1 MRSNLF
7 DRIIGGIWLACILTA
22 LTCGMAGVAKAQTH
36 ERIPTQSG
44 FAVIESD
51 KLTGR
56 QGDIVIYDGHV
67 DVQYENIR
75 IRADHAEFNV
85 KTGDVSAR
93 GHVQFDYEN
102 QHLDADDALYN
113 RDTDH
118 GVFHNVRGSVKA
130 QPREN
135 PDLLIT
141 PNPLS
146 FQAREVERIN
156 DHTYKI
162 RDAKLTICDPEKP
175 TWQFFAPDATLHVDQ
190 KVVMVN
196 ANFRILRIPLIWL
209 PYATAPAGK
218 NPRQSGFLIPAA
230 GQSSIKGLILG
241 DSFYWAPKQWFDTT
255 IGGEYMS
262 RRGWSQ
268 TDEVRATPWE
278 NVNLT
283 ANFFGVQD
291 RGLPG
296 AGGVLQ
302 PQGGNETKVSFDALL
317 PKGWRAV
324 ADVDRLSSLTFRLAF
339 SPTFGEAVNAEANT
353 TAFLT
358 NNFHGFSLNFG
369 VLDNKDFLTVQP
381 ETAVVIRSLPTVNF
395 GSVEQAPWRKLPVY
409 FGFDASAGAM
419 YRSDPDITTPT
430 IVQRS
435 EFAPRVTIPLHWGP
449 WLGLTTTYTFR
460 ATRYGAQLQNGAVI
474 GDPFLRT
481 TGELTMDLRLP
492 SFERVFQAGNTK
504 WKHSIEPDFVYR
516 YVTGVNDFGRF
527 IRFDEDETLTDTN
540 EMEYGVTNRLFRRA
554 ADGTAEEFITWR
566 VVQKYY
572 FDPTFGGAVVSG
584 QPNTFQ
590 ALDSISPFAIA
601 VGPMQ
606 FSPLVSDFLVTPG
619 GKYDGELRIEYDT
632 HNHRFIS
639 AGTLLKIHPRQ
650 NFTLTL
656 AHFDINADPALQP
669 RSNQVRALLGYG
681 DQTHKGWNFTGGFSY
696 DIQQKFLQNQIV
708 QAGYNGSCCGI
719 QFEYRRLA
727 LGSVRNE
734 NQFRVA
740 FVIANI
746 GSFGT
751 VKRQEK
757 IF

>member
-1 MRSNLF
+1 M
-7 DRIIGGIWLACILTA
+7 LTA
-22 LTCGMAGVAKAQTH
+22 LACSLASVALGQTH
-36 ERIPTQSG
+36 ERLPAGVG
-44 FAVIESD
+44 FVEVKAD

-56 QGDIVIYDGHV
+56 QGDIVIFDGHV
-67 DVQYENIR
+67 DVTYENVR
-75 IRADHAEFNV
+75 IQADHAEYNDQ
-85 KTGDVSAR
+85 TRDVSAR

-113 RDTDH
+113 PDTDH

-130 QPREN
+130 QRRPN
-135 PDLLIT
+135 PDVLVS
-141 PNPLS
+141 PNPLT
-146 FQAREVERIN
+146 FVAVEVERI
-156 DHTYKI
+156 DERTYKI
-162 RDAKLTICDPEKP
+162 RDTQLTICDPEKP
-175 TWQFFAPDATLHVDQ
+175 TWQFFAPFATLHVDQ
-190 KVVMVN
+190 RVVMIN
-196 ANFRILRIPLIWL
+196 ANFRIFRIPLVWL

-218 NPRQSGFLIPAA
+218 NLRQSGFMIPAI
-230 GQSSIKGLILG
+230 GQSSRKGFILG
-241 DSFYWAPKQWFDTT
+241 DSYYWAPKQWFDAT
-255 IGGEYMS
+255 IGAEFMS

-283 ANFFGVQD
+283 ANFFGVED

-296 AGGVLQ
+296 PGGVLQ

-317 PKGWRAV
+317 PQGWRAV

-369 VLDNKDFLTVQP
+369 VFDNKDFLTVAP
-381 ETAVVIRSLPTVNF
+381 ETSVVIRSLPTVSF
-395 GSVEQAPWRKLPVY
+395 GSVEQAPWNKLPVY

-419 YRSDPDITTPT
+419 YRSDPDITTPD

-435 EFAPRVTIPLHWGP
+435 EFAPRVTVPLRWGP
-449 WLGLTTTYTFR
+449 WLGLTTSYTFR
-460 ATRYGAQLQNGAVI
+460 VTRYGGQLQNGAVV
-474 GDPFLRT
+474 GTPFVRT
-481 TGELTMDLRLP
+481 TGELTADLRLP
-492 SFERVFQAGNTK
+492 SFERVFKTGDTK
-504 WKHSIEPDFVYR
+504 WKHSIEPDLVYR

-540 EMEYGVTNRLFRRA
+540 EVEYGLTNRLYRRA
-554 ADGTAEEFITWR
+554 ADGATQEFITWR

-572 FDPTFGGAVVSG
+572 FDPTFGGAIVNG

-601 VGPMQ
+601 VGPTR

-619 GKYDGELRIEYDT
+619 GKYDGELRLEYDT
-632 HNHRFIS
+632 HAHRFVS

-656 AHFDINADPALQP
+656 AHFDINANPAFQP

-681 DQTHKGWNFTGGFSY
+681 DQTGKGWNFTAGFSY
-696 DIQQKFLQNQIV
+696 DIQQQFLQNQIV
-708 QAGYNGSCCGI
+708 QVGYNGSCCGI

-727 LGSVRNE
+727 LGSIRNE

-751 VKRQEK
+751 VKRQDK